1 MSNKTQLNGPQSH
14 DLMNSDNRTFS
25 LVLRSGSVVLLFH
38 LFSISFPGL
47 EGRMAYNV
55 STIVIFLTLLFAIR
69 KAFRYIWVATLK
81 RKHGCQSESRIP
93 QIDPVLG
100 YDIFRIQ
107 VDAFKNNQVLSLAFS
122 RYQKYGLTWSVKLM
136 GGRFYNTIETENI
149 KAILATSF
157 KDFGLGGRQEACKPL
172 LGKGIFTTGIAL
184 VFY

>member
-1 MSNKTQLNGPQSH
+1 
-14 DLMNSDNRTFS
+14 MNFDIRTFS
-25 LVLRSGSVVLLFH
+25 LVLRSGSLLILFH
-38 LFSISFPGL
+38 LFSISFLGL
-47 EGRMAYNV
+47 SGRMAYNV

-69 KAFRYIWVATLK
+69 QAFRYIQVTLLK
-81 RKHGCQSESRIP
+81 RKYGCQSESRIP
-93 QIDPVLG
+93 QLDPLLG

-157 KDFGLGGRQEACKPL
+157 KDFGLGGRQEACRPL
-172 LGKGIFTTGIAL
+172 LGKGIFTTGITFVL
-184 VFY
+184 F